1 MGGRRMLEKRMEAL
15 RALLR
20 KQGLDAVI
28 VTKEVNLMYF
38 SGFRGDDTMLV
49 VTPARQFLITDNRYT
64 EQARQQ
70 APRYELVEQK
80 HGLTARTAELL
91 AALGAKRIGFEGKHM
106 TYQRYRDFASR
117 LPECTLTG
125 DLDLDALRQIKDA
138 GEIAKIRKACEIADA
153 AYEDVLSFLRP
164 GVTEF
169 EVAAHMEGYM
179 RAHGSEGPSFA
190 IIVASGKRG
199 ALPHGTPTQKVI
211 EEGDFVTMDYGAIY
225 EGYHS
230 DITRTL
236 CVGRASERQRETYAH
251 VLEAQELALTL
262 IKPGAS
268 GKAVD
273 AAVRQLFA
281 RYGLDAYFGHGLGH
295 SLGLEIH
302 EEPRLSPHSTCEH
315 LAPGMLITDEPGVYF
330 ADWGGLRIED
340 TVLVTEQGSEALTK
354 ATKKL
359 IEII

>member
-1 MGGRRMLEKRMEAL
+1 M
-15 RALLR
+15 
-20 KQGLDAVI
+20 
-28 VTKEVNLMYF
+28 
-38 SGFRGDDTMLV
+38 
-49 VTPARQFLITDNRYT
+49 
-64 EQARQQ
+64 
-70 APRYELVEQK
+70 
-80 HGLTARTAELL
+80 
-91 AALGAKRIGFEGKHM
+91 
-106 TYQRYRDFASR
+106 
-117 LPECTLTG
+117 
-125 DLDLDALRQIKDA
+125 
-138 GEIAKIRKACEIADA
+138 
-153 AYEDVLSFLRP
+153 
-164 GVTEF
+164 
-169 EVAAHMEGYM
+169 
-179 RAHGSEGPSFA
+179 
-190 IIVASGKRG
+190 
-199 ALPHGTPTQKVI
+199 
-211 EEGDFVTMDYGAIY
+211 TMDYGAIY

-236 CVGRASERQRETYAH
+236 CVGRASERQRETYEH

-315 LAPGMLITDEPGVYF
+315 LVPGMLITDEPGVYF

>member
-1 MGGRRMLEKRMEAL
+1 MIEQRVEAL
-15 RALLR
+15 RSLLR
-20 KQGLDAVI
+20 ERGLDAVV
-28 VTKEVNLMYF
+28 VTKEVNLFYF
-38 SGFRGDDTMLV
+38 SGFRGDDTTLV
-49 VTPARQFLITDNRYT
+49 ITPQRLILITDNRYT
-64 EQARQQ
+64 KQAKQQ
-70 APRYELVEQK
+70 APLYELVEQK
-80 HGLTARTAELL
+80 HGLLLRTAEVLD
-91 AALGAKRIGFEGKHM
+91 AVDAKKIGFEGNHL
-106 TYQRYRDFASR
+106 TYLQHQELAKR
-117 LPECTLTG
+117 LPGREITVSLN
-125 DLDLDALRQIKDA
+125 LDDLRQAKDA

-153 AYEDVLSFLRP
+153 AYEDVISFLRP

-169 EVAAHMEGYM
+169 QVAAHMENFM
-179 RAHGSEGPSFA
+179 RAQGSEGPSFA
-190 IIVASGKRG
+190 TIVASGLRG
-199 ALPHGTPTQKVI
+199 ALPHGTPTQKII

-236 CVGRASERQRETYAH
+236 CVGKASTRQRETYAH
-251 VLEAQELALTL
+251 VLEAQELALDL

-273 AAVRQLFA
+273 AAVRQCLA
-281 RYGLDAYFGHGLGH
+281 KYGLDAYFDHGLGH

-302 EEPRLSPHSTCEH
+302 EEPRLSPHSTCEQ
-315 LAPGMLITDEPGVYF
+315 LVPGMLITDEPGVYF

-340 TVLVTEQGSEALTK
+340 TVLVTEHGAEALTK